1 MTSLTGNPDV
11 LFDAELL
18 EAWRP
23 SERLDPADR
32 AERHVIPPPEID
44 DHCMLRD
51 AALAEVTALSA
62 RWTKQILADARLAAR
77 EVGRRGLCRKGNET
91 AFAEFLVSRCEAICK
106 RMRDGMIEAVEN
118 ATLLG
123 HRRSQ

>member
-1 MTSLTGNPDV
+1 MTLLTGNPDV

-32 AERHVIPPPEID
+32 AERHVIPLPEID

-51 AALAEVTALSA
+51 VALAEVKAIA
-62 RWTKQILADARLAAR
+62 AWWTKQILAEARASAR
-77 EVGRRGLCRKGNET
+77 EVDRRGLCCQGKET
-91 AFAEFLVSRCEAICK
+91 LIEELLVNRCEAICE
-106 RMRDGMIEAVEN
+106 RMRIGMIEAVEN